1 MPADPLS
8 HFAVQSTL
16 KGYLCLNQPFT
27 TMSSLYDRITL
38 NPDICHGKPTIRN
51 KRYTVDLILDLLAS
65 GMSTAEILDDYPAL
79 EKEDI
84 QACLA
89 YASRLSRVSSYANIA

>member
-1 MPADPLS
+1 MEQL
-8 HFAVQSTL
+8 T
-16 KGYLCLNQPFT
+16 
-27 TMSSLYDRITL
+27 DRITL

-65 GMSTAEILDDYPAL
+65 GMSTADILDDYPAL
-79 EKEDI
+79 EAEDI

-89 YASRLSRVSSYANIA
+89 YASRLARTNSYVRSA